1 MEENSVKKRGWV
13 KNAVIIFLSVMLVLT
28 FFSRTIMNHSLPE
41 VATAS
46 VTSGSINARIRGTGS
61 VTAGDSYE
69 VVVNQTR
76 KVETV
81 YVKVGDKVETGDVLF
96 VLSDADSS
104 ELKDAQELLE
114 SLQLSYQRALLDLT
128 DRDYAREDRDIQ
140 KARDAMAKANA
151 AMLANTYTPD
161 EITASA
167 AAIREAERNQ
177 ADLETAL
184 AEAEESVTQYEESV
198 GTLEDQLK
206 TLNSEMDK
214 LSKTI
219 DDEDEQLEA
228 LKSGK
233 SNAEK
238 ELREAMK
245 DYAVAK
251 EKVESLMGTYGE
263 AFNSLKA
270 KAEALFSNGQNETV
284 LIDDDEDSTGSNSG
298 KSSVK
303 TSDEEILIQMK
314 AIVENK
320 SGNSEYSATEEEK
333 EAFRQLEKPLKELYE
348 ADEKV
353 KLWQGIL
360 GSASTIQ
367 EQIAKLNKSIEEHE
381 DELKDKSLQ
390 AREINRQLATATQN
404 LTGAQQWRDSMKGRA
419 AAQAE
424 LISQLKDADNALQQR
439 KADYDAAE
447 EEYERLK
454 TSLEDLLFALA
465 EQKKNDDKSIARE
478 NLDLQDQRKKIARQ
492 EELVASLQ
500 TDSVGREVTAKV
512 SGVIS
517 VLNVT
522 AGRDAA
528 ANETLAVIELVD
540 RGYNVRI
547 NVTNEQA
554 QKVRVGDSAEV
565 VNYYWGPE
573 IKATLTSIVN
583 DPQSQGKSKIL
594 VFNISGDVSTGQNLT
609 LSIGQKSA
617 NYDSI
622 IPTSAVRSDTNGSF
636 VLVLTAKNTP
646 LGNRYTATRVDVN
659 VLAQDDTQ
667 SAVSG
672 LSYGDF
678 VITTSSKPV
687 DAGMQVN
694 LVENP

>member
-13 KNAVIIFLSVMLVLT
+13 KNAAIIFLSVMLVLT

-219 DDEDEQLEA
+219 DDEDEQLEE

-233 SNAEK
+233 SNAEEQLRNAMK
-238 ELREAMK
+238 ELTK
-245 DYAVAK
+245 SK
-251 EKVESLMGTYGE
+251 EKVDNLMMTYGE
-263 AFNSLKA
+263 AFNSLKEKA
-270 KAEALFSNGQNETV
+270 KELFPTYSE
-284 LIDDDEDSTGSNSG
+284 DEL
-298 KSSVK
+298 
-303 TSDEEILIQMK
+303 LIQM
-314 AIVENK
+314 
-320 SGNSEYSATEEEK
+320 
-333 EAFRQLEKPLKELYE
+333 
-348 ADEKV
+348 
-353 KLWQGIL
+353 GIL
-360 GSASTIQ
+360 VDRANEEDYHTPVTQNEVDAYKALIKDINDQRKWENEVEKWQEFIKTGASVQ
-367 EQIAKLNKSIEEHE
+367 QQIDELNKSIEEHE

-517 VLNVT
+517 ALNVT